1 MKILIY
7 GINYAPEPVGIGKYT
22 GELGTWLVEQGNDVR
37 AIAAPPYFPGWEVVC
52 NRYRSE
58 RLSGV
63 WVKRC
68 PLWVPKNPS
77 GLTRLLHLASFAIS
91 SMPVLLMQWKWRPDL
106 ILCIAPTLMCAPGA
120 LVLKKL
126 SGKECVTWLHIQ
138 DLELD
143 AAFELGLLKGEK
155 VRKTMGHIESWLL
168 KNFDQVSTI
177 SSSMRDQIMT
187 KGVDHTRC
195 QQFSNWIDLEEI
207 KVESRS
213 KRDENRYRKMLGI
226 KPEEIILLYSGSMN
240 KKQGI
245 EIVVE
250 AIRLLSKQKNLVWI
264 LAGEGP
270 GKNELKAA
278 TENFDQVRHR
288 GLQAHEHLSEW
299 LNVADIH
306 ILPQKRGV
314 ADLVLPSKV
323 HGMLASGRPV
333 IATTPKESCLGVVAE
348 EAGIRVNPGDV
359 TGFVAAVLDLA
370 NDPVKRER
378 LGLKAREIAERNYS
392 KEMILKQFQERAINL
407 VHKGMR

>member
-7 GINYAPEPVGIGKYT
+7 GVNYAPEPVGIGKYT

-37 AIAAPPYFPGWEVVC
+37 VIAAPPYFPGWEVVG
-52 NRYRSE
+52 NRYRGE

-63 WVKRC
+63 RISRC

-106 ILCIAPTLMCAPGA
+106 ILCIAPTLMCAPGT
-120 LVLKKL
+120 LVLKKMR
-126 SGKECVTWLHIQ
+126 GKKCVTWLHIQ

-143 AAFELGLLKGEK
+143 AAFELGLLKGGK
-155 VRKTMGHIESWLL
+155 IRITMGRIESWLL
-168 KNFDQVSTI
+168 KQFDQVSTI
-177 SSSMRDQIMT
+177 STSMQDKIMT
-187 KGVDHTRC
+187 KGVDQTRC
-195 QQFSNWIDLEEI
+195 QQFPNWIDLEEI

-213 KRDENRYRKMLGI
+213 KRNENRYRKMLGI
-226 KPEEIILLYSGSMN
+226 KPEEIILLYSGSLN

-245 EIVVE
+245 EILVE
-250 AIRLLSKQKNLVWI
+250 GISLLRKQENLVWV

-270 GKNELKAA
+270 GKNELKAT
-278 TENFDQVRHR
+278 TENFDQVRHMP
-288 GLQAHEHLSEW
+288 LQPRELLSEW

-306 ILPQKRGV
+306 ILPQKSGV
-314 ADLVLPSKV
+314 ADLVLPSKL
-323 HGMLASGRPV
+323 HGMLASGRPI
-333 IATTPKESCLGVVAE
+333 IATTAKESCLGVVVE

-359 TGFVAAVLDLA
+359 TGFVTAVLDLA
-370 NDPVKRER
+370 NDPAKREQ

-392 KEMILKQFQERAINL
+392 KEMILKRFQESAVNL
-407 VHKGMR
+407 VNK